1 MSDLIAA
8 KEKVAFSDDLSS
20 FLDIFGDK
28 GNTDVIFSRQLAEG
42 LINLRGGEKF
52 YKAQNHHLIF
62 DSYDPKEDMSE
73 LDQIAFFKE
82 NKLEI
87 IAVIKAMHKQVITSS
102 FVVYIQHGLSDY
114 LSIDDVAEALY
125 ECDVCNEKP
134 SRNRLMV
141 CNWMI
146 RKCLYQLANAYA
158 YRIEN
163 SVDINTDSNGGII
176 KKGRKV
182 YSIDRIYIVD
192 KDKINTDTISK
203 FFGLL
208 INGSIHW
215 VKDKVS
221 GMNGLNRALE
231 PLDIQVRSNGD
242 WGVDDG
248 TGYPRFSKNVTRI
261 KKDAL
266 DVFSSGSMYVTKAL
280 LAADGSLWWEIE
292 DIKKSYL

>member
-134 SRNRLMV
+134 QHFLSKNPRIYVPNTRYV
-141 CNWMI
+141 CCSHNI
-146 RKCLYQLANAYA
+146 PDN
-158 YRIEN
+158 
-163 SVDINTDSNGGII
+163 VHGSNGF
-176 KKGRKV
+176 R
-182 YSIDRIYIVD
+182 
-192 KDKINTDTISK
+192 
-203 FFGLL
+203 
-208 INGSIHW
+208 
-215 VKDKVS
+215 
-221 GMNGLNRALE
+221 
-231 PLDIQVRSNGD
+231 
-242 WGVDDG
+242 
-248 TGYPRFSKNVTRI
+248 
-261 KKDAL
+261 
-266 DVFSSGSMYVTKAL
+266 
-280 LAADGSLWWEIE
+280 
-292 DIKKSYL
+292 